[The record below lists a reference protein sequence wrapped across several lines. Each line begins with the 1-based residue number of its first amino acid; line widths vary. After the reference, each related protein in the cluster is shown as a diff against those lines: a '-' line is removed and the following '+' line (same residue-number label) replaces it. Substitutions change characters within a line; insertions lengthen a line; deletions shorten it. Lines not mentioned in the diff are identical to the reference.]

1 MDSEDNLKAAELITK
16 SLSGSLSRLE
26 QQELGKYMN
35 EKEEND
41 PEQLRA
47 MKSFEE
53 LSAAI
58 TESAIFARA
67 DLDNS
72 SPEGL
77 SEIAKERMR
86 RSVRSEKYKSL
97 GKTTDSSAERVAEKN
112 TSYFNSASGQPDD
125 YREAVSR
132 FTLIRKIGAG
142 GLGTV
147 WLARDERLRRNV
159 ALKELNPSAA
169 NDERMRMRF
178 QREAEITGHLEHP
191 NVVPVYM
198 SGVNP
203 ETKMPFYVMRF
214 LGKQTL
220 AEAIEEYHDKCVHRA
235 EKPLDLHRLLSVF
248 LKVCQ
253 AIAYAHSRG
262 VIHRDL
268 KPENVILDNFG
279 QVIVLDWGL
288 AKMEDDGRLA
298 MERSISGDLPIEH
311 IGQTLDGDVVG
322 TPLYMSPEQAAG
334 DLSNIDAQT
343 DVYGLGAILYAIL
356 TGNAPHENSN
366 LSRDGTLR
374 VKQYLES
381 IVKSTV
387 RSPRE
392 LKAEVPKDLETI
404 CLRALANRKY
414 ARHESATALA
424 NDVEMWIAGV
434 REKESQ
440 YSVMRLAARDLKSR
454 LCVQM
459 RELIALSQFM
469 VELPPI
475 QELIDNVEG
484 DREEFAVWRE
494 RLAQILLALIKVKP
508 NISGNGFC
516 RIDGERAIEL
526 VRVER
531 SLLDPNNVRN
541 VPQSRLGDS
550 IASQFQLTVQDQ
562 FPGECAMGFDCTAD
576 GTVRLVCGVPVFD
589 AKTEESIGLAVTE
602 AEVGNLI
609 RPELAMAQSTFESL
623 IVDDDGSV
631 LFSSTASGD
640 TKRELSQAKI
650 EKWDEIKLALDREK
664 EFLDPNREVY
674 ATRLPLPRRQNSM
687 NILFRAS

>member
-1 MDSEDNLKAAELITK
+1 MNSDDNLKAAELITK

-26 QQELGKYMN
+26 QQELGRYMD
-35 EKEEND
+35 ELEERD

-47 MKSFEE
+47 LKSFEE

-58 TESAIFARA
+58 TESAIYARDA
-67 DLDNS
+67 SEDGDG
-72 SPEGL
+72 EGL
-77 SEIAKERMR
+77 SEVAKERMR
-86 RSVRSEKYKSL
+86 RSVRREKFQTL
-97 GKTTDSSAERVAEKN
+97 AKTTDSSEQQVAETN
-112 TSYFNSASGQPDD
+112 TSYFNSSSGRAEEC
-125 YREAVSR
+125 REAVSR
-132 FTLIRKIGAG
+132 FTLIRKIGVG

-169 NDERMRMRF
+169 NDKRMRMRF

-191 NVVPVYM
+191 NVVPLYM

-203 ETKMPFYVMRF
+203 ETGLPFYAMRF

-220 AEAIEEYHDKCVHRA
+220 AEAIQEYHDKCVHRA
-235 EKPLDLHRLLSVF
+235 EKPLDLHRLLSIF

-288 AKMEDDGRLA
+288 AKMEEDGRLA

-311 IGQTLDGDVVG
+311 FGQTLDGDVVG

-356 TGNAPHENSN
+356 SGSAPHENSN

-374 VKQYLES
+374 VKQYLDR
-381 IVKSTV
+381 IAKSKV
-387 RSPRE
+387 RSLRE
-392 LKAEVPKDLETI
+392 LKAEVPKDLEAI

-440 YSVMRLAARDLKSR
+440 YGAMRLAARDLKSR

-475 QELIDNVEG
+475 QELINNVDG
-484 DREEFAVWRE
+484 DRDEFAVWRE
-494 RLAQILLALIKVKP
+494 RLSQILLALIKVKP

-516 RIDGERAIEL
+516 RIDGERAREL

-531 SLLDPNNVRN
+531 SLIDPNNTRN

-550 IASQFQLTVQDQ
+550 IASQFQLTVLDQ
-562 FPGECAMGFDCTAD
+562 FPGECAMAFDCTAE

-589 AKTEESIGLAVTE
+589 SKTEEPFGIAVTE
-602 AEVGNLI
+602 AEVGNLV
-609 RPELAMAQSTFESL
+609 RPELAMAQATFESL
-623 IVDDDGSV
+623 VVDDNGSV
-631 LFSSTASGD
+631 LFSSTANGD
-640 TKRELSQAKI
+640 AKRDLSPAKI
-650 EKWDEIKLALDREK
+650 EKWDEIKQALDRDR